1 MCFWWGCKWKA
12 LISINNDIFI
22 FLFALLVLARFSVC
36 WLVLKWP
43 KISWACCSKNLTY
56 LFWHTSLDFLAGTYS
71 SVFDY
76 CAGRCCHCS
85 ESVVSILLHSSYL
98 VLEILTF
105 RNVLIWLP
113 LITYTTSHLQGCLW
127 PYSIKKKIPFM
138 ATDFCQTWFRSF
150 SH

>member
-1 MCFWWGCKWKA
+1 MIFSFLSLLSWFCLGSLSADWFLSEPKSPMHVGVRIL
-12 LISINNDIFI
+12 LI
-22 FLFALLVLARFSVC
+22 
-36 WLVLKWP
+36 
-43 KISWACCSKNLTY
+43 CSDTHHLI
-56 LFWHTSLDFLAGTYS
+56 FLAGTYS